1 MLLFVLASKLEAAA
15 SCINKKASSNYSLK
29 LKAAVWAV
37 KKNVSITHTKVPL
50 RLFIQIGT
58 RAV

>member
-1 MLLFVLASKLEAAA
+1 MSYLVLLFMLASKLEAAA

-37 KKNVSITHTKVPL
+37 KKHFHNTDKSTIVTVYTNWH
-50 RLFIQIGT
+50 
-58 RAV
+58 

>member
-1 MLLFVLASKLEAAA
+1 MFLFVLASKLEAAA

-37 KKNVSITHTKVPL
+37 KNISITQTKVPL
-50 RLFIQIGT
+50 
-58 RAV
+58 